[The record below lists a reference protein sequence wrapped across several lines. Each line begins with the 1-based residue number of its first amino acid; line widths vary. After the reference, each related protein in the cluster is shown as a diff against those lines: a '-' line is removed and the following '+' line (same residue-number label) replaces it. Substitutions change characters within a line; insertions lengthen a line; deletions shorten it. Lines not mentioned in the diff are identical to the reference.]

1 MTHLTTPLQNDRIQ
15 VRLTTTTD
23 AEQLLALETRNR
35 DFFQQ
40 FTGARDESFYTLAGQ
55 QRTAQTRTERAEQDH
70 GYWFVIVHLETEQ
83 IIGTIMLSEVVR
95 DNLQSCWIGYFLDA
109 AYNGQGIMTDAVKM
123 VVQYAFEQ
131 LHFHRLEAGVM
142 PHNMGSIRV
151 LEKSG
156 FEREG
161 LARKNVKI
169 NGVWQDHVTLG
180 IVNPND

>member
-1 MTHLTTPLQNDRIQ
+1 MHTPLQTERIQ
-15 VRLTTTTD
+15 VRFIKIED
-23 AEQLLALETRNR
+23 AQQLAVMEKNNR

-40 FTGARDESFYTLAGQ
+40 FTGTREKSFYTTEGQ
-55 QRTAQTRTERAEQDH
+55 RERAQKRIEHAAQDT
-70 GYWFVIVHLETEQ
+70 GYWFVIVHLETKQ
-83 IIGTIMLSEVVR
+83 IIGLIMLTEVVR
-95 DNLQSCWIGYFLDA
+95 DNLQSCWIGYFLDHT
-109 AYNGQGIMTDAVKM
+109 YNGQGIMTEAVTL

-142 PHNMGSIRV
+142 PHNLGSIRV
-151 LEKSG
+151 LEKAG

-169 NGVWQDHVTLG
+169 NGVWQDHVSLG

>member
-1 MTHLTTPLQNDRIQ
+1 MTKLATVLQNDRIQ
-15 VRLTTTTD
+15 VRLIHSED
-23 AEQLLALETRNR
+23 AAQMLTLETRNR
-35 DFFQQ
+35 EFFQQ
-40 FTGARDESFYTLAGQ
+40 FTGTHDESFYTLEGQ
-55 QRTAQTRTERAEQDH
+55 QQVAQTRIERAEQDY
-70 GYWFVIVHLETEQ
+70 GYWFVIVHRETEQ
-83 IIGTIMLSEVVR
+83 IIGYIMLTEVVR
-95 DNLQSCWIGYFLDA
+95 SNLQSCWIGYFLDA
-109 AYNGQGIMTDAVKM
+109 AYNGQGIMTDAVKL

-131 LHFHRLEAGVM
+131 LHFHRLEASVM
-142 PHNMGSIRV
+142 PHNIGSIRV

>member
-1 MTHLTTPLQNDRIQ
+1 MTTPVTPLQNDRIQ
-15 VRLTTTTD
+15 VRLIDTMD
-23 AEQLLALETRNR
+23 AQQLLALETRNR
-35 DFFQQ
+35 EFFQQ
-40 FTGARDESFYTLAGQ
+40 FTGARDESYYTLAGQ
-55 QRTAQTRTERAEQDH
+55 EHIIQTRMERAEQDQ
-70 GYWFVIVHLETEQ
+70 GYWCVIVHLETEQ
-83 IIGTIMLSEVVR
+83 IIGYIMLTEVVR
-95 DNLQSCWIGYFLDA
+95 NHLQSCWIGYFLDA
-109 AYNGQGIMTDAVKM
+109 SYNGQGIMTDAVQM
-123 VVQYAFEQ
+123 TVQYAFEH

-142 PHNMGSIRV
+142 PHNKSSIRV